1 MSRTRIKDRLSDI
14 DERVVA
20 DAEADLD
27 RLLSLE
33 PSPEFAARVLARIK
47 APHAARGWRAGWAGW
62 AGWALASAAA
72 LVIVAALALRSG
84 SSVRDAAVTSP
95 QPGHRDIVLGPDARS
110 PVGGSPK
117 TAPLRTDEPEA
128 RHAVVRSLKTVPPR
142 LDQPE
147 VVIDPS
153 LADAIRRLAVST
165 RNVLLDGT
173 TSDGNLQPASDVPLS
188 SVVVEPLA
196 VPELVLKPADQN
208 GGQ

>member
-20 DAEADLD
+20 DAEANLD
-27 RLLSLE
+27 RLLSVE

-47 APHAARGWRAGWAGW
+47 APHAARRQRAAWAGW
-62 AGWALASAAA
+62 AGWALASAAG
-72 LVIVAALALRSG
+72 LVIVGALTLRSG
-84 SSVRDAAVTSP
+84 SGGREGAVASS
-95 QPGHRDIVLGPDARS
+95 QPVPRDIVLSGPTSDKGDAGSQPDAGH
-110 PVGGSPK
+110 PV
-117 TAPLRTDEPEA
+117 T
-128 RHAVVRSLKTVPPR
+128 RSLKTVPRR
-142 LDQPE
+142 LDEPE

-173 TSDGNLQPASDVPLS
+173 ASDGSLQPASDVPLS
-188 SVVVEPLA
+188 SVVVEPLT

>member
-62 AGWALASAAA
+62 AFASAAA
-72 LVIVAALALRSG
+72 LVIVGAVTLRSG
-84 SSVRDAAVTSP
+84 SSVRDAPVTSP

-110 PVGGSPK
+110 LVGGSLK
-117 TAPLRTDEPEA
+117 TAPLPTDEPEA
-128 RHAVVRSLKTVPPR
+128 RHPIVRSLKAAPPR
-142 LDQPE
+142 LDEPE

-173 TSDGNLQPASDVPLS
+173 TSGGRLQPASDVPLS
-188 SVVVEPLA
+188 SVVVEPLT

-208 GGQ
+208 GGR

>member
-47 APHAARGWRAGWAGW
+47 APHAARGQKAGW

-72 LVIVAALALRSG
+72 LVIVAALTLRGG
-84 SSVRDAAVTSP
+84 SSVRDDAVTLP
-95 QPGHRDIVLGPDARS
+95 QPAHPDIVLNAPTSDRGGADSGLGARH
-110 PVGGSPK
+110 PV
-117 TAPLRTDEPEA
+117 RFDEPEA

-142 LDQPE
+142 LDEPE

-173 TSDGNLQPASDVPLS
+173 APDGSLQPASDVPLS
-188 SVVVEPLA
+188 SVVVEPLT

>member
-27 RLLSLE
+27 RLLSVE
-33 PSPEFAARVLARIK
+33 PSPEFGARVLARIK
-47 APHAARGWRAGWAGW
+47 APHAARGQRAGWAVW

-72 LVIVAALALRSG
+72 LVIVGALTLRSG
-84 SSVRDAAVTSP
+84 SGGRDGAVPSS
-95 QPGHRDIVLGPDARS
+95 QPVPRDIVLGPDARS
-110 PVGGSPK
+110 LVGGSPK
-117 TAPLRTDEPEA
+117 TTPLPTDEPEA
-128 RHAVVRSLKTVPPR
+128 GHPVARSLKTVPPR
-142 LDQPE
+142 LDEPE

-173 TSDGNLQPASDVPLS
+173 ASDGSLQPASDVPLS
-188 SVVVEPLA
+188 SVVVEPLT

-208 GGQ
+208 GGR

>member
-20 DAEADLD
+20 DAEVDLD

-47 APHAARGWRAGWAGW
+47 APHAARGWRADW

-72 LVIVAALALRSG
+72 LVIVAALTLRSG
-84 SSVRDAAVTSP
+84 SSVRDSPVMSP
-95 QPGHRDIVLGPDARS
+95 QPVHPDIVLGPDARS
-110 PVGGSPK
+110 PVGGSLK
-117 TAPLRTDEPEA
+117 TAPLPTDAPEA
-128 RHAVVRSLKTVPPR
+128 RHAVGRSLKTVPPR

-153 LADAIRRLAVST
+153 LADAIRLLAVST

-173 TSDGNLQPASDVPLS
+173 VADNSLRPASDVPLS
-188 SVVVEPLA
+188 SVIVEPLT
-196 VPELVLKPADQN
+196 VPELVLKPADQS
-208 GGQ
+208 GGR

>member
-1 MSRTRIKDRLSDI
+1 MSRTPIKDRLSDI
-14 DERVVA
+14 DERLVA

-47 APHAARGWRAGWAGW
+47 APHAARGWRAGL

-72 LVIVAALALRSG
+72 LVIVGALTLRGG

-95 QPGHRDIVLGPDARS
+95 RPVPRDIVLGRDARS
-110 PVGGSPK
+110 LAGGSLK
-117 TAPLRTDEPEA
+117 TAPLPTDEPEA
-128 RHAVVRSLKTVPPR
+128 VHPVARGPKTAPPR
-142 LDQPE
+142 LDEPE

-173 TSDGNLQPASDVPLS
+173 ASNGILQPAPDVPLS
-188 SVVVEPLA
+188 SVVVEPLT

>member
-47 APHAARGWRAGWAGW
+47 APHAARGWRAGWASW

-72 LVIVAALALRSG
+72 LVLVAALTLRSG

-95 QPGHRDIVLGPDARS
+95 QPVHRDIALSGPTSDK
-110 PVGGSPK
+110 GGAGS
-117 TAPLRTDEPEA
+117 EPEA
-128 RHAVVRSLKTVPPR
+128 GHPVVGSLKTVPPR
-142 LDQPE
+142 LDEPE

-165 RNVLLDGT
+165 RDVMLDGT
-173 TSDGNLQPASDVPLS
+173 TSDGSLQPASDVPLS
-188 SVVVEPLA
+188 SVVVEPLT

-208 GGQ
+208 GGR

>member
-62 AGWALASAAA
+62 ALASAAA
-72 LVIVAALALRSG
+72 LVIVAALTLRSG
-84 SSVRDAAVTSP
+84 SGVRDAAVTSP
-95 QPGHRDIVLGPDARS
+95 QPVHRDIVLNGPTSDK
-110 PVGGSPK
+110 GGAGS
-117 TAPLRTDEPEA
+117 EPEA
-128 RHAVVRSLKTVPPR
+128 RHPVGRSPKIARVR
-142 LDQPE
+142 LDEPE

-165 RNVLLDGT
+165 RDVMLDGT
-173 TSDGNLQPASDVPLS
+173 TSEGSLQPASDVPLS
-188 SVVVEPLA
+188 SVVVEPLT

-208 GGQ
+208 GGR